1 MKHIPNLLTLL
12 NASCGV
18 VAIYFIFN
26 QSTSGVAACLVLAS
40 IADLFDGMLAR
51 NLGVNTNLGIQLD
64 SLADTI
70 SFGVVPAFLWSSILT
85 DFGTLE
91 QPWGVIL
98 GAGIA
103 ASSVYRLAKFNLIEE
118 TKVDFTGVPTPA
130 NALFVFGLWMWLGNW
145 EQWDWI
151 VHLSADERSALTLF
165 LISIL
170 ALNIYWVNS
179 SIHFLSFKDNG
190 DKLRRKA
197 QLILVLV
204 FLVLI
209 TFVKAL
215 AFTLTVLLIPLVSKI
230 VKIRSTR
237 KKNQT

>member
-12 NASCGV
+12 NACCGI

-26 QSTSGVAACLVLAS
+26 QSTSGVAVCLVLACF
-40 IADLFDGMLAR
+40 ADLLDGMIAR
-51 NLGVNTNLGIQLD
+51 KLGVNADLGIQLD
-64 SLADTI
+64 SLADAI
-70 SFGVVPAFLWSSILT
+70 SFGAVPAFLWSSILT
-85 DFGTLE
+85 DYGTLE
-91 QPWGVIL
+91 QPWGIIF
-98 GAGIA
+98 GAGMA

-118 TKVDFTGVPTPA
+118 TSVDFKGVPTPA
-130 NALFVFGLWMWLGNW
+130 NTLFVFGLWMWLGNW
-145 EQWDWI
+145 EQWEWI
-151 VHLSADERSALTLF
+151 VHLSADEHSALTLF
-165 LISIL
+165 LVSIL

-197 QLILVLV
+197 QLIVVLV

-209 TFVKAL
+209 TFVKTLAL
-215 AFTLTVLLIPLVSKI
+215 AFTVLFIPIVSKI
-230 VKIRSTR
+230 VQIRSTR